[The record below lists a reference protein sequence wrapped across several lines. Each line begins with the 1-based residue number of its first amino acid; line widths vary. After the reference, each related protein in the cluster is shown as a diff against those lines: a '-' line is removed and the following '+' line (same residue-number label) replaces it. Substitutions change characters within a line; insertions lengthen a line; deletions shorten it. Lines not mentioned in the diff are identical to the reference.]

1 MPCRLGHITFVK
13 FTNKKLQKVLSHASK
28 VVLLVLLVAM
38 VFSPLVQTAPK
49 ASAQQGSCTPGDPA
63 CGTAPGVAP
72 LPANPKDY
80 ATPPDDF
87 GCGISTKLDAGI
99 CLSNVVYV
107 FTVGLGSGLAY
118 MGAFILDTTV
128 SLSLNSAAYALTFLS
143 AGWTTARD
151 LANMAFILILV
162 YIAFKIMFRAETSR
176 TMQMLAWVIFIALI
190 INFSFFFT
198 RVVIDAGNILAVQ
211 FYNSISGPNGQ
222 PAPTLA
228 DTFGKATQ
236 SGGLAGGA
244 ASGASTVT
252 SYFGNDST
260 LKNTKDL
267 TASIMNALNIQELF
281 NQKSFESF
289 RNGSGFM
296 SKIIIL
302 STLYIGIGAAYF
314 ILAAMFLA
322 VGIKFLFRI
331 VVLWFLIIASPLA
344 FICKAVPND
353 KVRIWYDEWQNAL
366 VMHAFYPAFFL
377 FIFFFISTVMAGL
390 NTTNGLLGGLANDL
404 SVLAGNQN
412 LSGTIYIVSA
422 MANVGIRL
430 GFVIAMLYIAL
441 KASEL
446 MSVKGAGMAQKATTF
461 AFGSA
466 GRMVSAPI
474 GFAGRNTVGRLVG
487 KPLMNVSA
495 TAGTRALQGSNWAS
509 RGGWRT
515 LAAGTGAVG
524 NKLGKAT
531 YDPRN
536 SRGASVLKKVA
547 EKVTG
552 PTINAGKPPEG
563 GFIAGAKAR
572 ADRIK
577 QEQAARSIIKRDK
590 ENKEMIKELAEKGA
604 AHDKL
609 EKDSKVRTLSAAEV
623 AEKDTLKKE
632 ITSMANTLNSLGKRE
647 IETFKAEEL
656 EKVLSHAKEGVIKKV
671 EDSDKFKEEEK
682 SGIRKQHTEQM
693 ALKEQTQAAETVIKE
708 QARTQQKT
716 QELGKESLGEIRQ
729 ITAELKHLRED
740 LQQNG
745 GVSHRSLPS
754 ILNLTTSGQTISQAT
769 LRSAQDEINAELVV
783 THTQFRNATT
793 NDERETKRHAMSQLK
808 EAKDQIT
815 KLRGHLKNVPENA
828 GDAAGAQE
836 YKVA

>member
-1 MPCRLGHITFVK
+1 MY
-13 FTNKKLQKVLSHASK
+13 ASK
-28 VVLLVLLVAM
+28 VGTLLVLLVV
-38 VFSPLVQTAPK
+38 VFSPILQTEFVPI
-49 ASAQQGSCTPGDPA
+49 AQAQL
-63 CGTAPGVAP
+63 GTAGLDDTGGTALANRGEGAP
-72 LPANPKDY
+72 APAE
-80 ATPPDDF
+80 DF

-128 SLSLNSAAYALTFLS
+128 ALSLNSAAYALSFLS

-162 YIAFKIMFRAETSR
+162 YIAFKIMFRAETSH

-211 FYNSISGPNGQ
+211 FYNSVGVVDGK

-236 SGGLAGGA
+236 SGGLAGGT
-244 ASGASTVT
+244 ASGASTLT
-252 SYFGNDST
+252 SYFGTDST
-260 LKNTKDL
+260 LHNTKDL

-353 KVRIWYDEWQNAL
+353 KVRVWYDEWQNAL

-377 FIFFFISTVMAGL
+377 FIFFFISTVMTGL

-404 SVLAGNQN
+404 SALAGNKD
-412 LSGTIYIVSA
+412 LSGMIYIVSA
-422 MANVGIRL
+422 MANVAIRL

-461 AFGSA
+461 AFGQT
-466 GRMVSAPI
+466 GRLASAPI
-474 GFAGRNTVGRLVG
+474 GWAGRQTFGRLG
-487 KPLMNVSA
+487 N
-495 TAGTRALQGSNWAS
+495 RALESSKEYENRAALSTNRLSKMDLRLAS
-509 RGGWRT
+509 KSY
-515 LAAGTGAVG
+515 GAVG
-524 NKLGKAT
+524 KALGT
-531 YDPRN
+531 SSYDPRN
-536 SRGASVLKKVA
+536 SRGGSILKKVA

-577 QEQAARSIIKRDK
+577 QEQATRSAILRDK
-590 ENKEMIKELAEKGA
+590 ENKKMIGELAEKSER
-604 AHDKL
+604 H
-609 EKDSKVRTLSAAEV
+609 
-623 AEKDTLKKE
+623 DTLEAKGKTTALTPAEDKE
-632 ITSMANTLNSLGKRE
+632 KRELKEDIAKMSNTLNSLGKRD
-647 IETFKAEEL
+647 IENFKVDEL
-656 EKVLSHAKEGVIKKV
+656 EKVLKHAKEGVVKKV
-671 EDSDKFKEEEK
+671 EDSEKFSDGDKSK
-682 SGIRKQHTEQM
+682 IRAQHSEQM
-693 ALKEQTQAAETVIKE
+693 TIKEQTQAAETVLKE
-708 QARTQQKT
+708 QVRTQQKT

-754 ILNLTTSGQTISQAT
+754 ILNLTAAGQTISQAT
-769 LRSAQDEINAELVV
+769 LRSALDEINAELRV

-793 NDERETKRHAMSQLK
+793 NNERETRQHAMSQLK